1 MKNKSQLK
9 TQTSRKHQNDCNLHT
24 VFDKDSMVSTLNQ
37 TEHENITTHQRNKK
51 NILENTLKTCTPLSW
66 KIIKDMDK
74 FLYLS
79 TLPKISQDYTD
90 NFNKPVAEEA
100 INTLTKI
107 LLFSSINFFY

>member
-1 MKNKSQLK
+1 MTATYTQFLIK
-9 TQTSRKHQNDCNLHT
+9 TQWSLLSTKLNMRTLQHT
-24 VFDKDSMVSTLNQ
+24 K
-37 TEHENITTHQRNKK
+37 EIKK

-79 TLPKISQDYTD
+79 TLPKISQVYTD